1 MATQIS
7 QDDMQSFYEFLGRR
21 LQGGGAG
28 DLTPEQSVREFRAY
42 QTELA
47 RFKEETQPALE
58 QSARGESKPL
68 DLDALMKRVRARLA
82 DDGIA
87 D

>member
-1 MATQIS
+1 MATEIS
-7 QDDMQSFYEFLGRR
+7 QNDMQSFYEFLGRR
-21 LQGGGAG
+21 LQDGAG
-28 DLTPEQSVREFRAY
+28 GLTPEESVREFRAY

-47 RFKEETQPALE
+47 RFKQETQLALE

-68 DLDALMKRVRARLA
+68 DLDALMRRVRARLA
-82 DDGIA
+82 NDGIA